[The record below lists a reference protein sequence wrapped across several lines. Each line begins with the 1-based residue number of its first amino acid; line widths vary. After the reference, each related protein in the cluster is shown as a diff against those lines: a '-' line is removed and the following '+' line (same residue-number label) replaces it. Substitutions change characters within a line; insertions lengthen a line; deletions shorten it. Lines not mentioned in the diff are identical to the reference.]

1 MQTDV
6 VKNENNSQAIL
17 PSRPRRSV
25 WGYLALCY
33 MFFVCFWMASVVVS
47 VMDSLVF
54 GVTVLVLSGP
64 SMIALWHQGTVRR
77 LARLHQFQ
85 AGRAFHRW
93 GSMRTSGVLV
103 RAVFAVSLT
112 AIVVVQSFFFSQLE
126 WLLLLVSPL
135 IYLVVR
141 SAIEEKTT
149 QQFSARVYAQRWSL
163 WITECLVVFVLSVTW
178 IYVIW
183 ERSEPVAGGYAEQ
196 VYALQ
201 SEWVD
206 SSSSVVKAILDLS
219 AWGKAAFNVANGG
232 LEGGVWQLPV
242 FIFAVPLSI
251 FGYTTLTLSG
261 FSLPVLEVKRTLGAH
276 LTADDVPPAVGG
288 GRAAVW
294 AAVGVVG
301 VLVFFQLL
309 AAVDYQLARSGNPF
323 ALTALPECERI
334 GGKVYKIGTLEL
346 LQTRV
351 VESERDIGA
360 LQGEVCG
367 KLISVASAAEQ
378 GVDQYL
384 DWYFSLGA
392 DWARTAAMLQGDGAV
407 EMLLAGKLNE
417 VVSPTYIATW
427 EQISID
433 YEKQSNQ
440 VSSGRAVLQDVLE
453 QNRLIMTDAQCKVV
467 ADGTVDPMLAS
478 FDSHK
483 VRLVGGSGSGLVA
496 GTFAAKVVAKAMS
509 KASMKSAGKV
519 LVKATA
525 KKIVGKAGG
534 AAAGAV
540 AGSVVPGAG
549 TMVGALI
556 GAAVGLIVGTSID
569 IGALA
574 AEEKLN
580 REDMKKDLLAAVTE
594 SLEPHRK
601 AFACQ

>member
-1 MQTDV
+1 MQTEV
-6 VKNENNSQAIL
+6 VNEENNSQIIL
-17 PSRPRRSV
+17 PRRSRRSV

-33 MFFVCFWMASVVVS
+33 TFFVCFWIASVVVS
-47 VMDSLVF
+47 VMDSLVL
-54 GVTVLVLSGP
+54 GVAVLVLSGP

-85 AGRAFHRW
+85 AGRALHRW
-93 GSMRTSGVLV
+93 ESMRTVGVLL
-103 RAVFAVSLT
+103 RAAFAVSLT
-112 AIVVVQSFFFSQLE
+112 AIVVVQSILFSQLE
-126 WLLLLVSPL
+126 WLLLLASPL
-135 IYLVVR
+135 IYLTVR
-141 SAIEEKTT
+141 SVIEKKTT

-178 IYVIW
+178 VYVIW
-183 ERSEPVAGGYAEQ
+183 ESGEPVAGGYAEQ

-201 SEWVD
+201 SGWVD
-206 SSSSVVKAILDLS
+206 SSSSVVKAILDFS
-219 AWGKAAFNVANGG
+219 AWGKAAFDVANGE
-232 LEGGVWQLPV
+232 LERGIWQLPV
-242 FIFAVPLSI
+242 FLFAVPLSI

-261 FSLPVLEVKRTLGAH
+261 FSLSVLEVRRTLGAH

-309 AAVDYQLARSGNPF
+309 AVVDYQLARAGNAF

-334 GGKVYKIGTLEL
+334 GGKVYKVGTLET
-346 LQTRV
+346 LQARV
-351 VESERDIGA
+351 VESERAIESV
-360 LQGEVCG
+360 QGEVCS
-367 KLISVASAAEQ
+367 KLTSSVTAVEQ
-378 GVDQYL
+378 VVDQYL

-392 DWARTAAMLQGDGAV
+392 DWMRTLAMLQGDGAV
-407 EMLLAGKLNE
+407 DRLLAGKFNE
-417 VVSPTYIATW
+417 VVTPAYIPVL

-433 YEKQSNQ
+433 YEKQSSH
-440 VSSGRAVLQDVLE
+440 VFSGRASLQDVLE
-453 QNRLIMTDAQCKVV
+453 KNRLIMTDDQCKVV
-467 ADGTVDPMLAS
+467 ADEAIDPMLAS

-483 VRLVGGSGSGLVA
+483 ARLVAGSGSGLVA

-549 TMVGALI
+549 TVVGALI